1 MPQSFFH
8 CPLHKE
14 AITKVNVALAGLRQA
29 DSGFVGIRPTTF
41 LHLSFYSDSDTGKNR
56 SY

>member
-41 LHLSFYSDSDTGKNR
+41 LHLSFYSDSNTEKIT